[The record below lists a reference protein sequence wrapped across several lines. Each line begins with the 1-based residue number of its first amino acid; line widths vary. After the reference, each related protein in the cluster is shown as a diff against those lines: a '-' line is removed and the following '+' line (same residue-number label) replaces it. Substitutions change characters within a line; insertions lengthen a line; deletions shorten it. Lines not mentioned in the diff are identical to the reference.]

1 MFRDNSLMP
10 KEAIRLSA
18 LGLLSR
24 GPMSYASVA
33 NEVRHFTTR
42 FWGPTLD
49 VMASSIELMRLEGL
63 VESVTQ
69 DAGGGTGGGAGAGGD
84 SMLRLTDAGRAELNE
99 LLGASVRA
107 EASDFSK
114 LAIALKLR
122 FMHLLEPAEQR
133 DQAESLIEMRRI
145 EAARLID
152 LRAAHADEGGHF
164 LRWLDHEI
172 DRTQDDLD
180 WLEELRASLERTNL
194 GEDA

>member
-24 GPMSYASVA
+24 GPKSYASVA

-63 VESVTQ
+63 VESVTK
-69 DAGGGTGGGAGAGGD
+69 DAGGADGAGGD
-84 SMLRLTDAGRAELNE
+84 VMLRLTDAGRAELNE
-99 LLGASVRA
+99 LLSATVRA
-107 EASDFSK
+107 PTSDFSK
-114 LAIALKLR
+114 LVVALKLR
-122 FMHLLEPAEQR
+122 FMHLLPLPAQR
-133 DQAESLIEMRRI
+133 DQAEALIEMRQI

-152 LRAAHADEGGHF
+152 LRATHGDEDGYF
-164 LRWLDHEI
+164 LRWLDREI
-172 DRTQDDLD
+172 DRTQDDLA
-180 WLEELRASLERTNL
+180 WLEELRAGL
-194 GEDA
+194 GSD

>member
-18 LGLLSR
+18 LGLLSQ
-24 GPMSYASVA
+24 GPMAYASVA

-49 VMASSIELMRLEGL
+49 VMASSIELMRIEGL
-63 VESVTQ
+63 IED
-69 DAGGGTGGGAGAGGD
+69 DAD
-84 SMLRLTDAGRAELNE
+84 SMLRLTDAGRTELNE
-99 LLGASVRA
+99 LLRATVRA

-122 FMHLLEPAEQR
+122 FMHLLTVAEQR
-133 DQAESLIEMRRI
+133 DQIESLIEMRQS

-152 LRAAHADEGGHF
+152 LRSAHAHEEGNF
-164 LRWLDHEI
+164 LIWLDREI
-172 DRTQDDLD
+172 DRTEDDLA
-180 WLEELRASLERTNL
+180 WLQDLRVGL
-194 GEDA
+194 DKDD

>member
-10 KEAIRLSA
+10 KEAIRLTA
-18 LGLLSR
+18 LGLLSQ
-24 GPMSYASVA
+24 GPKSYAALA

-63 VESVTQ
+63 VEN
-69 DAGGGTGGGAGAGGD
+69 DAQA
-84 SMLRLTDAGRAELNE
+84 MLLLTDAGRAELRE
-99 LLGASVRA
+99 LLSATVRA

-122 FMHLLEPAEQR
+122 FMHLLPAAEQR
-133 DQAESLIEMRRI
+133 DQIESLIEMRQS

-152 LRAAHADEGGHF
+152 LRGSHAEEEGHF
-164 LRWLDHEI
+164 LNWLDREI
-172 DRTQDDLD
+172 DRTGADLA
-180 WLEELRASLERTNL
+180 WLHDLRVGLD
-194 GEDA
+194 ED

>member
-24 GPMSYASVA
+24 GPKSYASVA

-63 VESVTQ
+63 VEAVSDDGN
-69 DAGGGTGGGAGAGGD
+69 DADGAAI
-84 SMLRLTDAGRAELNE
+84 LRLTDAGRAELNE
-99 LLGASVRA
+99 LLSATVRA

-122 FMHLLEPAEQR
+122 FMHLLPVAEQR
-133 DQAESLIEMRRI
+133 DQAESLIEMRQI

-152 LRAAHADEGGHF
+152 LRATHADEGGHF
-164 LRWLDHEI
+164 LRWLDREI
-172 DRTQDDLD
+172 DRAQDDLA
-180 WLEELRASLERTNL
+180 WLEDLRARLE
-194 GEDA
+194 DD

>member
-49 VMASSIELMRLEGL
+49 VMASSSELMRLEGL
-63 VESVTQ
+63 VEAVSDDGN
-69 DAGGGTGGGAGAGGD
+69 DADGAAI
-84 SMLRLTDAGRAELNE
+84 LRLTDAGRAELNE
-99 LLGASVRA
+99 LLSATVRA

-122 FMHLLEPAEQR
+122 FMHLLPVAEQR
-133 DQAESLIEMRRI
+133 NQAESLIEMRQI

-152 LRAAHADEGGHF
+152 LRATHVDEGGHF
-164 LRWLDHEI
+164 LRWLDREI
-172 DRTQDDLD
+172 DRAQDDLA
-180 WLEELRASLERTNL
+180 WLEDLRARLE
-194 GEDA
+194 DD

>member
-24 GPMSYASVA
+24 GPKSYASVA

-63 VESVTQ
+63 VENVS
-69 DAGGGTGGGAGAGGD
+69 DDGGENSGGD
-84 SMLRLTDAGRAELNE
+84 SMLRLTDAGRAELIE
-99 LLGASVRA
+99 LLGANVRA
-107 EASDFSK
+107 EANDFSK

-133 DQAESLIEMRRI
+133 DQVEDLIEMRQI

-152 LRAAHADEGGHF
+152 LRATHAEEDGHF
-164 LRWLDHEI
+164 LGWLDREI
-172 DRTQDDLD
+172 DRTENDRA
-180 WLEELRASLERTNL
+180 WLEDLRAGI
-194 GEDA
+194 GED

>member
-10 KEAIRLSA
+10 KEAIRLTA

-24 GPMSYASVA
+24 GSLSYAALA

-63 VESVTQ
+63 IDNDAQ
-69 DAGGGTGGGAGAGGD
+69 D
-84 SMLRLTDAGRAELNE
+84 LLCLTDAGRAELNE
-99 LLGASVRA
+99 LLSATVRA

-122 FMHLLEPAEQR
+122 FMHLLTVAEQR
-133 DQAESLIEMRRI
+133 DQIESLVEMRQS

-152 LRAAHADEGGHF
+152 LRASHAEEKGYF
-164 LRWLDHEI
+164 LDWLDREI
-172 DRTQDDLD
+172 DRAEDDKAWLQD
-180 WLEELRASLERTNL
+180 LRAGL
-194 GEDA
+194 DKD

>member
-24 GPMSYASVA
+24 GPKSYASVA

-49 VMASSIELMRLEGL
+49 VMATSIELMRLEGL
-63 VESVTQ
+63 VEKTQ
-69 DAGGGTGGGAGAGGD
+69 QDGDGGD
-84 SMLRLTDAGRAELNE
+84 AVLRLTDAGHAELIE
-99 LLGASVRA
+99 LLSATVRA

-122 FMHLLEPAEQR
+122 YMHLLPLSEQQ
-133 DQAESLIEMRRI
+133 DQAEALIEMRTA

-152 LRAAHADEGGHF
+152 LRAAHADEDGHF
-164 LRWLDHEI
+164 LRWLDREI
-172 DRTQDDLD
+172 DRTQDDLA
-180 WLEELRASLERTNL
+180 WLEELRASL

>member
-1 MFRDNSLMP
+1 MFRDKSLMP
-10 KEAIRLSA
+10 KEVIRLSA

-24 GPMSYASVA
+24 DPMSYAA
-33 NEVRHFTTR
+33 LADEVRHFTAR

-63 VESVTQ
+63 VESFGK
-69 DAGGGTGGGAGAGGD
+69 DAGGTDGD
-84 SMLRLTDAGRAELNE
+84 AMLRLTDAGRLELKE
-99 LLGASVRA
+99 LLSATVRA

-122 FMHLLEPAEQR
+122 FMHLLSLAEQR
-133 DQAESLIEMRRI
+133 DQAESLIEMRQS

-164 LRWLDHEI
+164 LRWLDREI
-172 DRTQDDLD
+172 DRTQDDLA
-180 WLEELRASLERTNL
+180 WLEDLRAGLDTDSVR
-194 GEDA
+194 GS

>member
-24 GPMSYASVA
+24 GPKSYASVA

-63 VESVTQ
+63 VENCTEDSDVS
-69 DAGGGTGGGAGAGGD
+69 DGD
-84 SMLRLTDAGRAELNE
+84 SILRLTDAGRAELNE
-99 LLGASVRA
+99 LLSATVRA
-107 EASDFSK
+107 PASDFSK
-114 LAIALKLR
+114 LVIALKLR
-122 FMHLLEPAEQR
+122 YMHLLPVAQQR
-133 DQAESLIEMRRI
+133 DQAENLVEMRQI

-152 LRAAHADEGGHF
+152 LRATHAGEDGLF
-164 LRWLDHEI
+164 LRWLDREI
-172 DRTQDDLD
+172 DRTQDDLV
-180 WLEELRASLERTNL
+180 WLEELSASL
-194 GEDA
+194 GEDS

>member
-1 MFRDNSLMP
+1 MFRDKSLMP

-18 LGLLSR
+18 LGLLSQ
-24 GPMSYASVA
+24 GSKSYAALA

-63 VESVTQ
+63 IEDDEEES
-69 DAGGGTGGGAGAGGD
+69 
-84 SMLRLTDAGRAELNE
+84 LRLTDAGRVELNE
-99 LLGASVRA
+99 LLSATVRA

-122 FMHLLEPAEQR
+122 FMHLLSIDEQR
-133 DQAESLIEMRRI
+133 DQAESLIEMRQS

-152 LRAAHADEGGHF
+152 LRAAHAEEGGHF
-164 LRWLDHEI
+164 LRWLDREI
-172 DRTQDDLD
+172 DRTQDDLA
-180 WLEELRASLERTNL
+180 WLEELRDSLV
-194 GEDA
+194 

>member
-18 LGLLSR
+18 LGLLSQS
-24 GPMSYASVA
+24 PMSYAALA

-49 VMASSIELMRLEGL
+49 VMATSIELMRLEGL
-63 VESVTQ
+63 IENDGQ
-69 DAGGGTGGGAGAGGD
+69 DL
-84 SMLRLTDAGRAELNE
+84 LRLTDTGRAELIE
-99 LLGASVRA
+99 LLSATVRA

-122 FMHLLEPAEQR
+122 FMHLLTVSEQR
-133 DQAESLIEMRRI
+133 DQVESLIEMRQS

-152 LRAAHADEGGHF
+152 LRASHAEEAGYF
-164 LRWLDHEI
+164 LNWLDREI
-172 DRTQDDLD
+172 ERTKDDLD
-180 WLEELRASLERTNL
+180 WLQDLRAGLDTN
-194 GEDA
+194 

>member
-49 VMASSIELMRLEGL
+49 VMTSSIELMRLEGL
-63 VESVTQ
+63 VEAVSDDGN
-69 DAGGGTGGGAGAGGD
+69 DADGAAI
-84 SMLRLTDAGRAELNE
+84 LRLTDAGRAELNE
-99 LLGASVRA
+99 LLSATVRA

-122 FMHLLEPAEQR
+122 FMHLLPVAEQR
-133 DQAESLIEMRRI
+133 DQAESLIEMRQI

-152 LRAAHADEGGHF
+152 LRATHADEGGHF
-164 LRWLDHEI
+164 LRWLDREI
-172 DRTQDDLD
+172 DRAQDDLA
-180 WLEELRASLERTNL
+180 WLEDLRARLE
-194 GEDA
+194 DD

>member
-1 MFRDNSLMP
+1 MFRDKSLMP

-18 LGLLSR
+18 LGLLSQ
-24 GPMSYASVA
+24 GSKSYAALA

-63 VESVTQ
+63 IEADEEES
-69 DAGGGTGGGAGAGGD
+69 
-84 SMLRLTDAGRAELNE
+84 LRLTDAGRVELNE
-99 LLGASVRA
+99 LLSATVRA

-122 FMHLLEPAEQR
+122 FMHLLSIDEQR
-133 DQAESLIEMRRI
+133 DQAESLIEMRQS

-152 LRAAHADEGGHF
+152 LRAAHAEEGGHF
-164 LRWLDHEI
+164 LRWLDREI
-172 DRTQDDLD
+172 DRTQDDLA
-180 WLEELRASLERTNL
+180 WLEELRDSLV
-194 GEDA
+194 

>member
-63 VESVTQ
+63 VEAVSDDGNVA
-69 DAGGGTGGGAGAGGD
+69 DGAAI
-84 SMLRLTDAGRAELNE
+84 LRLTDAGRAELNE
-99 LLGASVRA
+99 LLSATVRA

-122 FMHLLEPAEQR
+122 FMHLLPVAEQR
-133 DQAESLIEMRRI
+133 DQAESLIEMRQI

-152 LRAAHADEGGHF
+152 LRATHADEGGHF
-164 LRWLDHEI
+164 LRWLDREI
-172 DRTQDDLD
+172 DRAQDDLA
-180 WLEELRASLERTNL
+180 WLEDLRARLE
-194 GEDA
+194 DD

>member
-18 LGLLSR
+18 LGLLSQS
-24 GPMSYASVA
+24 PMSYAALA

-63 VESVTQ
+63 IESVSQ
-69 DAGGGTGGGAGAGGD
+69 VADGADGD
-84 SMLRLTDAGRAELNE
+84 SMLRLTDAGRAELAE
-99 LLGASVRA
+99 LLSATVRA

-122 FMHLLEPAEQR
+122 FMHVLPLPEQQ
-133 DQAESLIEMRRI
+133 DQADALIEMRQA

-152 LRAAHADEGGHF
+152 LRAAHADEDGHF
-164 LRWLDHEI
+164 LRWLDREI
-172 DRTQDDLD
+172 DRTQDDLV
-180 WLEELRASLERTNL
+180 WLEELRASL
-194 GEDA
+194 DQP

>member
-18 LGLLSR
+18 LGLLSQ
-24 GPMSYASVA
+24 GAKSYASVA

-49 VMASSIELMRLEGL
+49 IMASSIELMRLEGL
-63 VESVTQ
+63 IESVTE
-69 DAGGGTGGGAGAGGD
+69 DGNNADGAAI
-84 SMLRLTDAGRAELNE
+84 LRLTDAGRAELRD
-99 LLGASVRA
+99 LLSATVRA

-122 FMHLLEPAEQR
+122 YMHLLPAAEQR
-133 DQAESLIEMRRI
+133 EQTEALIEMRQS

-152 LRAAHADEGGHF
+152 LRASHADEGGYF
-164 LRWLDHEI
+164 LNWLDREI
-172 DRTQDDLD
+172 DRSQNDRA
-180 WLEELRASLERTNL
+180 WLEDLAASLS
-194 GEDA
+194 ED

>member
-18 LGLLSR
+18 LGLLSQS
-24 GPMSYASVA
+24 PMSYAALA

-63 VESVTQ
+63 IEN
-69 DAGGGTGGGAGAGGD
+69 DAQAL
-84 SMLRLTDAGRAELNE
+84 LRLTDAGRAELAE
-99 LLGASVRA
+99 LLRATVRA

-122 FMHLLEPAEQR
+122 FMHVLPLPEQQ
-133 DQAESLIEMRRI
+133 DQADALIEMRQA

-152 LRAAHADEGGHF
+152 LRAAHADEDGHF
-164 LRWLDHEI
+164 LRWLDREI
-172 DRTQDDLD
+172 DRTQDDLV
-180 WLEELRASLERTNL
+180 WLEELRASL
-194 GEDA
+194 D

>member
-18 LGLLSR
+18 LGLLSQ
-24 GPMSYASVA
+24 GAKSYASVA

-49 VMASSIELMRLEGL
+49 IMASSIELMRLEGL
-63 VESVTQ
+63 IESVTE
-69 DAGGGTGGGAGAGGD
+69 DGNGADGAAI
-84 SMLRLTDAGRAELNE
+84 LRLTDAGRAELRD
-99 LLGASVRA
+99 LLRATVRA

-122 FMHLLEPAEQR
+122 YMHLLPAVEQR
-133 DQAESLIEMRRI
+133 EQTEALIEMRQS

-152 LRAAHADEGGHF
+152 LRASHADEGGYF
-164 LRWLDHEI
+164 LNWLDREI
-172 DRTQDDLD
+172 DRSQNDLA
-180 WLEELRASLERTNL
+180 WLEDLAASLS
-194 GEDA
+194 ED

>member
-10 KEAIRLSA
+10 KEAIRLTA

-24 GPMSYASVA
+24 GPLSYAALA

-49 VMASSIELMRLEGL
+49 VMATSIELMRLEGL
-63 VESVTQ
+63 IENDGQ
-69 DAGGGTGGGAGAGGD
+69 DL
-84 SMLRLTDAGRAELNE
+84 LRLTDTGRAELIE
-99 LLGASVRA
+99 LLSATVRA

-122 FMHLLEPAEQR
+122 FMHLLGAAEQR
-133 DQAESLIEMRRI
+133 DQIESLIEMRQS

-152 LRAAHADEGGHF
+152 LRASHAEEAGYF
-164 LRWLDHEI
+164 LTWLDREI
-172 DRTQDDLD
+172 DRAEDDLG
-180 WLEELRASLERTNL
+180 WLRDISA
-194 GEDA
+194 GHDKD